1 MAVMG
6 QRHEI
11 AQVAQLHGPGKL
23 HRELRSFLSRQPA
36 RSSAETQGMAG
47 DDGVYR
53 FISVGTGH
61 PGAPL
66 MRLLRAIPMGDC
78 TDRVAPGIWG
88 MRKGGISMKPVGQ
101 IVAQPRRARCRRWN
115 CSRADAG

>member
-1 MAVMG
+1 MTG
-6 QRHEI
+6 R
-11 AQVAQLHGPGKL
+11 
-23 HRELRSFLSRQPA
+23 
-36 RSSAETQGMAG
+36 
-47 DDGVYR
+47 DGVYR

-88 MRKGGISMKPVGQ
+88 MRKRGKEFP
-101 IVAQPRRARCRRWN
+101 
-115 CSRADAG
+115 